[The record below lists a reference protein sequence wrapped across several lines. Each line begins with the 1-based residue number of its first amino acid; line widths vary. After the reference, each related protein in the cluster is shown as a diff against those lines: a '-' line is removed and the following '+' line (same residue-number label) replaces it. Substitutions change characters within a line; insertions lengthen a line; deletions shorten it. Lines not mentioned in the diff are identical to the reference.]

1 MNDSH
6 DRILTKYSDAD
17 FNQRLHMYLQL
28 RDRRSEFMA
37 ILQNELTTGFSGIE
51 KSPSKGPKF
60 LDRIIGR
67 KVCFYLKKAFVW
79 T

>member
-37 ILQNELTTGFSGIE
+37 IHRNELTTDFSGIE
-51 KSPSKGPKF
+51 KSPGKGHTI

-67 KVCFYLKKAFVW
+67 RVCFYLKKAFAW